1 MRYCVIP
8 VASRVRRLALVQHQT
23 QHPMRMAVEEEE
35 RRRDLVDPAP
45 PSCSDLPIQRK
56 PR

>member
-8 VASRVRRLALVQHQT
+8 VASRVRRLALVQHQIE
-23 QHPMRMAVEEEE
+23 HPMRMAVEEER